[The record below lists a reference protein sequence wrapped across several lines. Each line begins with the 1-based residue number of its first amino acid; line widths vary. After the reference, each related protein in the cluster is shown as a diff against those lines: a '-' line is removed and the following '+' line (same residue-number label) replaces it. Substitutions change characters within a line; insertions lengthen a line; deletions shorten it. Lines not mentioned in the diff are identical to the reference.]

1 MGAGSSGEGVASLI
15 LVTGAAGK
23 TGRAVIQALV
33 ARGESVR
40 ALVRKPSQMDQAKA
54 DGAYEIVVGDLLDPG
69 SVEPAFAGMRAVY
82 HIGPNVHPLE
92 AEMGRNAI
100 VTAAAA
106 GLPHFVMHSVLH
118 PQTQAMQHHWN
129 KLLVEEQLINS
140 DMGFTI
146 LQPASYMQ
154 NVRGMWGSI
163 LEGQY
168 PVPYPIHA
176 RFSPVDLKDVA
187 ELAAEVLSTLGHEG
201 AIYELAG
208 SELLTPAQMAKRMG
222 EVLGRSVE
230 AVEISRTQWR
240 QDAEIE
246 ADRADI
252 LVSMFEYYAEHGLW
266 GNPRVLAGLLGREP
280 TTFVQYLQRLIKEGV
295 KDGG

>member
-1 MGAGSSGEGVASLI
+1 MI
-15 LVTGAAGK
+15 LVTGAGGK

-40 ALVRKPSQMDQAKA
+40 ALIRKPSQVDQAKA
-54 DGAYEIVVGDLLDPG
+54 DGAFEIEVGDLLHPN
-69 SVEPAFAGMRAVY
+69 SLEPIFAGMRAVY
-82 HIGPNVHPLE
+82 HISPNVHPAE
-92 AEMGRNAI
+92 PEMGRNAI
-100 VTAAAA
+100 VAALGA

-140 DMGFTI
+140 NLGFTI

-154 NVRGMWGSI
+154 NIRGVWASVLDGR
-163 LEGQY
+163 Y
-168 PVPYPIHA
+168 AVPYPTDA

-187 ELAAEVLSTLGHEG
+187 ELAAEVLITPGHEG

-208 SELLTPAQMAKRMG
+208 PELLTPRHMAKHMSQ
-222 EVLGRSVE
+222 VLGRLVE
-230 AVEISRTQWR
+230 AVELSRTQWR
-240 QDAEIE
+240 QDSEINSE
-246 ADRADI
+246 SADM
-252 LVSMFEYYAEHGLW
+252 LLSMFDYYAEYGFW

-280 TTFVQYLQRLIKEGV
+280 TTFAQYLERLIRESV
-295 KDGG
+295 IDG

>member
-1 MGAGSSGEGVASLI
+1 MI

-40 ALVRKPSQMDQAKA
+40 ALVRKPTQIDQAKE
-54 DGAYEIVVGDLLDPG
+54 DGAYEIEVGDLLDPDSLG
-69 SVEPAFAGMRAVY
+69 PSFAGMRAVY
-82 HIGPNVHPLE
+82 HIGPNVHPAE
-92 AEMGRNAI
+92 GEMGRNAI
-100 VTAAAA
+100 AAARAA
-106 GLPHFVMHSVLH
+106 GIPHFVMHSVLH

-140 DMGFTI
+140 NLGFTV

-154 NVRGMWGSI
+154 NVRGVWGAI
-163 LEGQY
+163 VEGQY
-168 PVPYPIHA
+168 PVPYPIHV
-176 RFSPVDLKDVA
+176 RFSPVDLLDVA
-187 ELAAEVLSTLGHEG
+187 ELAAEILSTPGHEG

-208 SELLTPAQMAKRMG
+208 SELITPLQMAKRMSEAFG
-222 EVLGRSVE
+222 MSVE

-240 QDAEIE
+240 QDTEIE
-246 ADRADI
+246 AERADI
-252 LVSMFEYYAEHGLW
+252 LLSMFEYYAEHGFW

-280 TTFVQYLQRLIKEGV
+280 TTFAEYLQRLIKEGA

>member
-1 MGAGSSGEGVASLI
+1 MI

-23 TGRAVIQALV
+23 TGRTVIQALV

-40 ALVRKPSQMDQAKA
+40 ALVRMPAQIDQAKA
-54 DGAYEIVVGDLLDPG
+54 DGAYEIEVGDLMDPG
-69 SVEPAFAGMRAVY
+69 TLEPIFAGMRAVY
-82 HIGPNVHPLE
+82 HIGPNVHPAE
-92 AEMGRNAI
+92 GEMGRNAI
-100 VTAAAA
+100 ETATAA
-106 GLPHFVMHSVLH
+106 GVPHFVMHSVLH

-129 KLLVEEQLINS
+129 KLLVEERLINS
-140 DMGFTI
+140 NMAFTI

-154 NVRGMWGSI
+154 NVRGMWDSI
-163 LEGQY
+163 MKGQY
-168 PVPYPIHA
+168 PVPYPTNA

-187 ELAAEVLSTLGHEG
+187 ELAAEVLSTPGHEG

-208 SELLTPAQMAKRMG
+208 SELLTPTQMAKRMG
-222 EVLGRSVE
+222 KALGRSVE
-230 AVEISRTQWR
+230 AVEISHTQWR
-240 QDAEIE
+240 RDTEIG

-252 LVSMFEYYAEHGLW
+252 LLRMFKYYAEHGFW

-280 TTFVQYLQRLIKEGV
+280 TTFVEYLQRLIKKGA

>member
-1 MGAGSSGEGVASLI
+1 MI

-40 ALVRKPSQMDQAKA
+40 ALIRRPSQVDQAKS
-54 DGAYEIVVGDLLDPG
+54 DGAFEIEVGDLLDP
-69 SVEPAFAGMRAVY
+69 SSLEPIFAGMRAVY
-82 HIGPNVHPLE
+82 HICPNVHPAELE
-92 AEMGRNAI
+92 IGRNAI
-100 VTAAAA
+100 TAASGA

-140 DMGFTI
+140 NTGFTI

-154 NVRGMWGSI
+154 NIRGVWGSI
-163 LEGQY
+163 LEGRY
-168 PVPYPIHA
+168 SVPYPIDA

-187 ELAAEVLSTLGHEG
+187 ELAAEVLSTPGHEG

-208 SELLTPAQMAKRMG
+208 PQLLTPRQMAKHMS

-240 QDAEIE
+240 QDTKID
-246 ADRADI
+246 ADSADM
-252 LVSMFEYYAEHGLW
+252 LLSMFDYYAAHGFW
-266 GNPRVLAGLLGREP
+266 GNPRVLAGLLGRESA
-280 TTFVQYLQRLIKEGV
+280 TFVQFLERLIRESV
-295 KDGG
+295 KDG

>member
-1 MGAGSSGEGVASLI
+1 MGAGSSGEGASSLI

-33 ARGESVR
+33 ARGEAVR
-40 ALVRKPSQMDQAKA
+40 AMVRDPSQIDHAKA
-54 DGAYEIVVGDLLDPG
+54 DGAFEFEIGDLLDPE
-69 SVEPAFAGMRAVY
+69 SLKSIFAGMRAVY
-82 HIGPNVHPLE
+82 HIGPNVHPAE

-100 VTAAAA
+100 AAAVAA
-106 GLPHFVMHSVLH
+106 GVPHFVMHSVLH
-118 PQTQAMQHHWN
+118 PQIPAMQHHWN

-154 NVRGMWGSI
+154 NVRGLWASI
-163 LEGQY
+163 MEGQY
-168 PVPYPIHA
+168 PTPYPTDV
-176 RFSPVDLKDVA
+176 RFSPVDLSDVA
-187 ELAAEVLSTLGHEG
+187 ELASEVLNTPGHEG

-208 SELLTPAQMAKRMG
+208 PELLTPTQMAKRMG
-222 EVLGRSVE
+222 EVLGVSIE

-240 QDAEIE
+240 QDTEIE
-246 ADRADI
+246 AGRADI
-252 LVSMFEYYAEHGLW
+252 LHSMFEYYAEHGFW

-280 TTFVQYLQRLIKEGV
+280 TTFVQYLQRLIKQGA